1 MAYLFYCTLWYVIQ
15 SFTEDMYMYHACARQ
30 LACPKPTAGK
40 CLLIGCRLVNT
51 ASYTSSYS
59 PLGYFEIVLYLVS
72 VFFVIAQRAV
82 TELT

>member
-1 MAYLFYCTLWYVIQ
+1 MIQ
-15 SFTEDMYMYHACARQ
+15 SFTEDMFMYVSGTRQ

-51 ASYTSSYS
+51 ASYTSGYF
-59 PLGYFEIVLYLVS
+59 PLGYFDIVLYLVS